1 MTLLLPHSVS
11 PLGTQSC
18 YFIWGKK
25 GTTAFSEVEWPIKY
39 SYPFIPQTS
48 TPSLGPK
55 FSKSLQ
61 SLRSPFLNFPL
72 TYMALIMAKR
82 IIHYGHCPR
91 WQPAKPVLHH
101 MPPLASTCH
110 TISHGAEPTGAII
123 KKATLPLIPSQ
134 VAGRPVLPLMGA
146 PVSTHKL
153 LWLNT
158 LALTAHRS
166 LCNFLKIIKGLEF
179 YMLILGRAVTSPV
192 LPSYKVQ
199 TSIPRPSD
207 LLPWLHKDA
216 P

>member
-1 MTLLLPHSVS
+1 MAHQIFLSFHPSNKHSFPGAQIFKVTAEFEVS
-11 PLGTQSC
+11 S
-18 YFIWGKK
+18 
-25 GTTAFSEVEWPIKY
+25 
-39 SYPFIPQTS
+39 
-48 TPSLGPK
+48 
-55 FSKSLQ
+55 
-61 SLRSPFLNFPL
+61 LNFPL

-199 TSIPRPSD
+199 TSTPRPSD